1 MWTPKSQM
9 INYNS
14 FCGTRKATNHP
25 FTRKSSS
32 TWFLSSSMYL
42 LSKSLES
49 VWNNSRGN
57 STKRGKYR
65 ETIFF
70 SSTLAIIKIRQIKGT
85 EYFSPFWNIWWSIKI
100 ACKTSHYG
108 NMKLSTF
115 DCKIS
120 ACYQNLMLLSP
131 HFKENTKHFWRE
143 ILLTFPQDFQFCHYV
158 ILQWAKS

>member
-32 TWFLSSSMYL
+32 TSFFISYL
-42 LSKSLES
+42 LSKIQKKSLKS
-49 VWNNSRGN
+49 GWNDF
-57 STKRGKYR
+57 RGKFR
-65 ETIFF
+65 ETSFF
-70 SSTLAIIKIRQIKGT
+70 HQSNVSNDKKFVKSKGPK
-85 EYFSPFWNIWWSIKI
+85 YFSPFWNIWWSIKI
-100 ACKTSHYG
+100 ASKTSHYG

-115 DCKIS
+115 KCKIS

-143 ILLTFPQDFQFCHYV
+143 ILLTFPQDFQFCYYV
-158 ILQWAKS
+158 IAQ